1 MKYILKTIK
10 PSTRKYKKKMAIFET
25 KDGRTKTTHFGAK
38 GMSDYTIHKDV
49 ERKTRYITRHAK
61 REDWD
66 DPVTAGALSRWILW
80 NKPSYRDS
88 VNDYKIRF
96 NFV

>member
-1 MKYILKTIK
+1 
-10 PSTRKYKKKMAIFET
+10 MAIFET